1 MNEIIKINDVS
12 SPNLSESYLP
22 LVNADGEV
30 SFPPEFWIE
39 TSTAKQRSL
48 IALCKQYRV
57 DYIIFEMTGIEPSV
71 SMAVCRY
78 SSKYNESFSIVQKIC
93 KQIGIDKIIVS
104 HGGIST
110 IDSNDSNGELINFIC
125 FD

>member
-22 LVNADGEV
+22 VEHSNGEV
-30 SFPPEFWIE
+30 TYAPEFWIE
-39 TSTAKQRSL
+39 FPTTKQRTL
-48 IALCKQYRV
+48 IELFKQYQV
-57 DYIIFEMTGIEPSV
+57 VYKVFEMTGIEPSV

-78 SSKYNESFSIVQKIC
+78 GQTYNESFPVVQKIC
-93 KQIGIDKIIVS
+93 KEMGIDKIIVS

-110 IDSNDSNGELINFIC
+110 IDSDGELINFISL
-125 FD
+125 D